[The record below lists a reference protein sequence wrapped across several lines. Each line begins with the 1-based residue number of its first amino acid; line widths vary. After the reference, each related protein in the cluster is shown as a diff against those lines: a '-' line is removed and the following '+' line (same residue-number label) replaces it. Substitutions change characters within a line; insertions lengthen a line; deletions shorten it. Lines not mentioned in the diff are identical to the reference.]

1 MEKEFYE
8 LVILSNFQNQIF
20 KLPLDFVR
28 MVCLPF
34 EDDIHE
40 KYSGVDLSLSGWGF
54 TTVRNEEK
62 SKGTQYSNI
71 ISTTIINFQSI

>member
-1 MEKEFYE
+1 MIFWE
-8 LVILSNFQNQIF
+8 IF
-20 KLPLDFVR
+20 KTKFSLDFVR

-34 EDDIHE
+34 EDDVRE

-71 ISTTIINFQSI
+71 ISTTN